1 MENFLLI
8 TVAVTVGYILQKL
21 KIFSEETPIILNKY
35 IIYISLPAIIL
46 MQVPRLTFSFDIL
59 IPTVLAWI
67 VMIISAIIVVI
78 ISRYYAW
85 SNEVTGSLLLVAVLS
100 NSSIAGIPI
109 INAYLGEKALPYVL
123 IYDQLGTF
131 IALATYG
138 TFILALYSTKKAITP
153 RIIVHKVITFPPFL
167 SLLVALCFIG
177 IEFPPMVI
185 SILKDFSYTLI
196 PVALVAVGL
205 QLRLTMP
212 KTHMKPLGIALII
225 KLILAPIIAYI
236 FTLFFSWDNLAA
248 KVSILEAG
256 MSPMITAGAMA
267 AMVGLAPRLTNA
279 IVGYG
284 IILSFLTTFVI
295 ARLL

>member
-8 TVAVTVGYILQKL
+8 GIAVAIGYTLQKL

-46 MQVPRLTFSFDIL
+46 MQVPKLTFSFDIV
-59 IPTVLAWI
+59 IPTVLAWL
-67 VMIISAIIVVI
+67 VMAISAIIVVLF
-78 ISRYYAW
+78 SKYYSW

-109 INAYLGEKALPYVL
+109 INAYLGEEALPFVL

-138 TFILALYSTKKAITP
+138 TFILALFSTKKAITP
-153 RIIVHKVITFPPFL
+153 RIIVQKVITFPPFL

-177 IEFPPMVI
+177 VQFPPMVT
-185 SILKDFSYTLI
+185 SILRDFSYTLI

-205 QLRLTMP
+205 QLKLTMP
-212 KTHMKPLGIALII
+212 KADMKPLGIALLI
-225 KLILAPIIAYI
+225 KLILAPIIAFI
-236 FTLFFSWDNLAA
+236 MCLFFGWNNLASD
-248 KVSILEAG
+248 VSILEAG

-284 IILSFLTTFVI
+284 IIVSFLTTYVI
-295 ARLL
+295 SRLI